1 MAEEMGAIVTDY
13 LNRASTC
20 IKEAEDCLR
29 RGDYPTSIL
38 RAGEAVEF
46 ALKAAIRLVGQNYDR
61 KHDVSAALAKSF
73 QSFPPWFKD
82 KVPRFRSLSRTFTS
96 LSLDAKYGD
105 EMLDAPPKALFLE
118 SEARIYLESAREV
131 LNECLK
137 LQREK
142 ESDQLY
148 SRQSK
153 IQ

>member
-82 KVPRFRSLSRTFTS
+82 KVPRFRSLSRTFKTKQNS
-96 LSLDAKYGD
+96 IKVRIFPQLG
-105 EMLDAPPKALFLE
+105 EQICLFR
-118 SEARIYLESAREV
+118 S
-131 LNECLK
+131 
-137 LQREK
+137 
-142 ESDQLY
+142 
-148 SRQSK
+148 
-153 IQ
+153 

>member
-1 MAEEMGAIVTDY
+1 MGAIVIDY
-13 LNRASTC
+13 LNRAATC
-20 IKEAEDCLR
+20 VKQAEDCLR
-29 RGDYPTSIL
+29 RGDYSTSVL
-38 RAGEAVEF
+38 RSGEAVEF
-46 ALKAAIRLVGQNYDR
+46 ALKAALRLVGQTYDR
-61 KHDVSAALAKSF
+61 KHDVSAALAESF
-73 QSFPPWFKD
+73 QSFLPWFKD
-82 KVPRFRSLSRTFTS
+82 RVPRFRSLSRIFTS

-105 EMLDAPPKALFLE
+105 EILGAPPKALFFE